1 MNSSNSFLDH
11 SSLDNS
17 FLDKGVIQQILDLEF
32 GVSVAAIATF
42 NIKTCGINDGV
53 SEVWKNPDFQRFDY
67 IPVSDRGQIVG
78 LLHRHK
84 EKPSL
89 DQEAI
94 VRDNME
100 LLSESIL
107 ISAEAS
113 LLSYLEV
120 ADTSP
125 CCLVLQG
132 RKITG
137 IVTIS
142 DLQKLPVRPV
152 LFALVTTVELLLA
165 EWLRHHCDSDQDWIN
180 SLKENRRQKIE
191 TQWNKLQQGNLAID
205 RITAAEFCD
214 KRDACLKLGAFP
226 QHKNQIK
233 DQLERIEKLRNSVAH
248 AGDYAITLENAQKVS
263 ETIRFALKLIKQL
276 QASLHHNPIAPPTI
290 TSQTP

>member
-1 MNSSNSFLDH
+1 MNASD
-11 SSLDNS
+11 SSLDKS
-17 FLDKGVIQQILDLEF
+17 VIQQILDLEF

-42 NIKTCGINDGV
+42 NIKTCSINDGV

-78 LLHRHK
+78 LLHRHQ
-84 EKPSL
+84 EKTSL
-89 DQEAI
+89 DQEAH
-94 VRDNME
+94 VNALVKDNME
-100 LLSESIL
+100 SLSESIL

-120 ADTSP
+120 ADESP

-165 EWLRHHCDSDQDWIN
+165 DWLRHHCTADQDWIN
-180 SLKENRRQKIE
+180 CLKENRRQKIE
-191 TQWNKLQQGNLAID
+191 TQWDMLQQGNLAID

-214 KRDACLKLGAFP
+214 KREACLKLGAFP
-226 QHKNQIK
+226 DQEKQVK
-233 DQLERIEKLRNSVAH
+233 EQLERIEKLRNSVAH

-276 QASLHHNPIAPPTI
+276 QASLHHSPIASPNLS
-290 TSQTP
+290 SQTP